1 MAYQAIYRKWRPT
14 TFEDVVGQSHITD
27 TLKTEIKTNRLA
39 HAYLF
44 CGTRGTGKTTT
55 AKILSRAV
63 NCESPLSNGNP
74 CNECASC
81 KGILSNTIMD
91 IVEIDAASNNGVENI
106 RELRDE
112 ISYTPANVKYKI
124 YIIDEVHMLSTSA
137 FNALLKTLEE
147 PPAHA
152 IFILA
157 TTEPQKI
164 PATIQSRC
172 QRFDFRR
179 ISAKNIAGRIGEIT
193 RKDGINITPD
203 AIQLVAQLGDGS
215 MRDALSI
222 LDLCSGIEGEITRKD
237 IENVTGSVSRTAL
250 VNLAVALINSD
261 ISSALSLINKMM
273 ESGKEIGNLID
284 ELIMCIREIL
294 ICKIMDNPSEVVDK
308 SPEDI
313 ETYKNIAN
321 AAPKEVLLY
330 IVKVLSETASLC
342 KTSTNPRVML
352 EASAVKICDP
362 ASDGSTEAFAARL
375 SKMEAIIATGSIPAQ
390 CVPVAAPVAVAP
402 AVAEETT
409 PIIEEEVPVVDEI
422 PVVSEDDDEEYVSD
436 AEDYVEEDLPPFDI
450 PPMTPVMED
459 APPFDV
465 APFAEESV
473 PFETTTPVEEIASA
487 PAEEQPAVEEKAE
500 EFSEINTS
508 HLADVLKD
516 INGALAPM
524 LRMSKIKVRDG
535 VHYVVAQD
543 IFKLTMSSNKEFAD
557 SLKGL
562 LKCEHLKFVT
572 ETEFNGTDT
581 KDPLEDIIA
590 MAGDVDQISIF

>member
-63 NCESPLSNGNP
+63 NCESPLPNGNP
-74 CNECASC
+74 CNQCASC

-147 PPAHA
+147 PPVHA

-222 LDLCSGIEGEITRKD
+222 LDLCSGIEGEITRED
-237 IENVTGSVSRTAL
+237 IENVTGCVSRTSL
-250 VNLAVALINSD
+250 INLAIALINSD
-261 ISSALSLINKMM
+261 ISSALGLINKMM

-284 ELIMCIREIL
+284 ELIMCVREIL
-294 ICKIMDNPSEVVDK
+294 ICKIMENPSEVVDK

-313 ETYKNIAN
+313 EKYKGIAN
-321 AAPKEVLLY
+321 ASTKEVLLY
-330 IVKVLSETASLC
+330 IIKVLSETASLC

-362 ASDGSTEAFAARL
+362 SADGSTEAFAARL
-375 SKMEAIIATGSIPAQ
+375 SKMEALIATGNVPAPQ
-390 CVPVAAPVAVAP
+390 P
-402 AVAEETT
+402 AVA
-409 PIIEEEVPVVDEI
+409 I
-422 PVVSEDDDEEYVSD
+422 VSEPENVPEVCEEDEDEEYVAD
-436 AEDYVEEDLPPFDI
+436 AEEYVEEDIPPFDLPLVPPMSDDVPPFDI
-450 PPMTPVMED
+450 PVAEEISTEENPAAQEQVAEQITD
-459 APPFDV
+459 DV
-465 APFAEESV
+465 A
-473 PFETTTPVEEIASA
+473 
-487 PAEEQPAVEEKAE
+487 
-500 EFSEINTS
+500 EINTA
-508 HLADVLKD
+508 HLADTLAS
-516 INGALAPM
+516 ISGALAPM

-535 VHYVVAQD
+535 VHYVVTQD
-543 IFKLTMSSNKEFAD
+543 IFKITMSNDKNFTEN
-557 SLKGL
+557 LKGL
-562 LKCEHLKFVT
+562 LKCEHLKYVT
-572 ETEFNGTDT
+572 DAEFNGTDK
-581 KDPLEDIIA
+581 KDPLDDIVA